1 MQVNDVTTYEVDGQ
15 IAIIAVDSPPVNAF
29 SAAVRQGIAAA
40 IEQAE
45 QDHAVGAIV
54 LICGGRTFFAGADI
68 TELGKAQVEPSLR
81 NMQVMIE
88 NAKKP
93 VVAAIHGT
101 ALGGGLET
109 ALVCHYRIA
118 VPSARLGLPEVNLGL
133 LPGAGGTQRLPRIVG
148 VEKALELVTSG
159 SQVSAKA
166 ALAFGLLDALV
177 DEGALRAGAIGYA
190 REVLEQR
197 RPLIKVRDKTDKLD
211 EARANPGIFDA
222 FRKANARKFRGFLAP
237 EACIRCI
244 EAAVNLPFDEGMAFE
259 RARFNELLADSQSA
273 AQRHVFFAE
282 RQAAKIDDIGADI
295 PVLPI
300 VCRAVT
306 KPATGTPAIC

>member
-177 DEGALRAGAIGYA
+177 DEGALRAGAIG
-190 REVLEQR
+190 
-197 RPLIKVRDKTDKLD
+197 
-211 EARANPGIFDA
+211 
-222 FRKANARKFRGFLAP
+222 
-237 EACIRCI
+237 
-244 EAAVNLPFDEGMAFE
+244 
-259 RARFNELLADSQSA
+259 
-273 AQRHVFFAE
+273 
-282 RQAAKIDDIGADI
+282 
-295 PVLPI
+295 
-300 VCRAVT
+300 
-306 KPATGTPAIC
+306 